1 MTGKRA
7 SWKNI
12 SQPNRVRATKALLV
26 LNLTFLHV
34 RHANHFHADPAFVF
48 EIGDFF
54 CYTGRYSWFPPM
66 ESLTRVFLR
75 PIFELGSG
83 KGFLLD

>member
-1 MTGKRA
+1 MTGKKA

-12 SQPNRVRATKALLV
+12 SQPSRDRATKTPAV

-34 RHANHFHADPAFVF
+34 RHANHFHAFPAFVF
-48 EIGDFF
+48 EICDFF
-54 CYTGRYSWFPPM
+54 CYTGQYSWFPPM
-66 ESLTRVFLR
+66 ESLTRVFLQ